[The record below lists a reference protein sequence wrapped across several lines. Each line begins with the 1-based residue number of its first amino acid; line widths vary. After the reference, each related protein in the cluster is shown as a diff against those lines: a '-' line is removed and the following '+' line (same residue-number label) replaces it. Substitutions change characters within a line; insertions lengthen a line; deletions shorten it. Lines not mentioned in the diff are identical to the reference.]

1 MHKKMER
8 ARFNLAPTKTELMEN
23 LYHKRMNEN
32 MKNAFGADYL
42 DTKNNESA
50 HIRNMFKDWDRE
62 IYRQEL
68 ARTAQ
73 QMKLQITFILMVQIS
88 RNKLMMLRKTVL
100 TSQNIVNKKYKITY
114 MTEICPVCYCELEK
128 DRNYVITSCMHI
140 FFFFVLLVY

>member
-68 ARTAQ
+68 ARTGSTNEIANYIHSYGANLKKQ
-73 QMKLQITFILMVQIS
+73 VDDVKKNGFDIT
-88 RNKLMMLRKTVL
+88 KHRK
-100 TSQNIVNKKYKITY
+100 
-114 MTEICPVCYCELEK
+114 
-128 DRNYVITSCMHI
+128 
-140 FFFFVLLVY
+140 